1 MARTTGPSLAV
12 ASAPE
17 VSPNGSPGRALRA
30 RLNRIELM
38 REQVAKAWLVEIVL
52 GSPLAEAESLPM
64 GWAATELPELVTD
77 VLRAVGDAPEPVRLS
92 DEALARAAKLAE
104 LRNGAL
110 PSQLAREVAALHSAL
125 LASFRDEL
133 SDDAEHLGEAAERL
147 ATAFG
152 LVTGA
157 ALDVLG
163 GREETVQDPLTG
175 LLRTAQMRRRLDQ
188 LIESARRYGQPFSL
202 VLLDIEGPGAREE
215 GGESGHEAALAIVA
229 ASVKESIRVV
239 DEAFRLDDDELCVL
253 APSQT
258 TEQGVKMA
266 ERLSAMLA
274 ALERAGGLRIT
285 ISAGVVSCP
294 ENGDDPERLLR
305 QADTAMWRARATG
318 QPVTVGGLQDR

>member
-1 MARTTGPSLAV
+1 MARNPGPSLAV

-17 VSPNGSPGRALRA
+17 VSPNGSRGRALRA
-30 RLNRIELM
+30 RLGRIERM
-38 REQVAKAWLVEIVL
+38 REQVAKAWLVEVVL
-52 GSPLAEAESLPM
+52 GSPLAEAENLPV
-64 GWAATELPELVTD
+64 GWAATELPQLVSD
-77 VLRAVGDAPEPVRLS
+77 VLGAVGEAPAPVRLPP
-92 DEALARAAKLAE
+92 EALARAAHLAE
-104 LRNGAL
+104 LRGHSA
-110 PSQLAREVAALHSAL
+110 PSQLAREISALHSAL
-125 LASFRDEL
+125 LSSFRDEL
-133 SDDAEHLGEAAERL
+133 GEEADLLGEAAERL

-157 ALDVLG
+157 ALDSLLG
-163 GREETVQDPLTG
+163 GDDAGRDPLTG
-175 LLRTAQMRRRLDQ
+175 LARTPQMRRRLDQ

-215 GGESGHEAALAIVA
+215 NGEQGHEAALAIVA
-229 ASVKESIRVV
+229 ASLSESIRVV

-266 ERLSAMLA
+266 HRLSRMLV

>member
-1 MARTTGPSLAV
+1 M
-12 ASAPE
+12 
-17 VSPNGSPGRALRA
+17 SPNGSPGRALRA
-30 RLNRIELM
+30 RLGRIERM
-38 REQVAKAWLVEIVL
+38 REQVAKAWLVEVVL
-52 GSPLAEAESLPM
+52 GSPLAEAERLPV
-64 GWAATELPELVTD
+64 GWAATELPELVSD
-77 VLRAVGDAPEPVRLS
+77 VLRAVGAPGPVRLPE
-92 DEALARAAKLAE
+92 EALERAARLAE
-104 LRNGAL
+104 LRRGAA
-110 PSQLAREVAALHSAL
+110 PSQLAREVAALQSAL
-125 LASFRDEL
+125 IASFRDEL
-133 SDDAEHLGEAAERL
+133 SDDAEQLGEAAERL

-152 LVTGA
+152 LLTGA
-157 ALDVLG
+157 ALDAVAG
-163 GREETVQDPLTG
+163 GEEAVEDPLTG

-215 GGESGHEAALAIVA
+215 GGERGHEAALAIVA
-229 ASVKESIRVV
+229 ASVRESIRVS

-266 ERLSAMLA
+266 ERLSAMLD

>member
-17 VSPNGSPGRALRA
+17 VSPNGSPDRALRA
-30 RLNRIELM
+30 RLSRIERM
-38 REQVAKAWLVEIVL
+38 REQVAKAWLVEVVL
-52 GSPLAEAESLPM
+52 GSPLAEAQRLPG
-64 GWAATELPELVTD
+64 GWAATELPELVSD
-77 VLRAVGDAPEPVRLS
+77 VLRAVGDTPGPVRLS
-92 DEALARAAKLAE
+92 DDALGRAARLAE
-104 LRNGAL
+104 LRRGSA
-110 PSQLAREVAALHSAL
+110 PSQLAREVSALHSAL
-125 LASFRDEL
+125 LASLRDEL
-133 SDDAEHLGEAAERL
+133 GDDAEHLGEAAERL

-152 LVTGA
+152 LLTGA
-157 ALDVLG
+157 ALDALADG
-163 GREETVQDPLTG
+163 DEAVQDPLTG
-175 LLRTAQMRRRLDQ
+175 LLRTTQMRRRLDQ

-215 GGESGHEAALAIVA
+215 RGEGGHEAALAIVA
-229 ASVKESIRVV
+229 ASLKESIRVV

-266 ERLSAMLA
+266 HRLSRMLA

-305 QADTAMWRARATG
+305 RADTAMWRARATG
-318 QPVTVGGLQDR
+318 QPVTVGDLQDR